1 MSKLPISDSG
11 NLDLRF
17 SPAAFL
23 LGWLAVSYQIFLL
36 REFSAH
42 FYGNELVFGLVL
54 AAWLLWG
61 GLGSLWASRRGG
73 ARWPALFFAALLI
86 APFCFSALR
95 FSRLALGLLPGELTG
110 LLPIFIFAF
119 ILTFFINFPL
129 GAAFASTV
137 RREGPLPRIYLW
149 ESAGAATGSLVTYL
163 GLIPR
168 LSNWR
173 AIAVT
178 GAVAATAA
186 FINFRKKIPAGL
198 LIAALSISVAFFV
211 LDIPTQRMI
220 WKPFTLVES
229 RDGRYGKLQVIK
241 TSEQV
246 TLYDNGLRV
255 YSFPDPASAEE
266 SVHFALLQNPEA
278 RRVLLIGGGAGGAL
292 AEVLKYPKTEVDYV
306 ELDPDIIRISESF
319 LPPSASGVLKDP
331 RVHIILGDG
340 RAFLEATTAFYDI
353 VILNLPEPATAQIN
367 RFYTREFFSRVRT
380 KLNTGGV
387 FSFRVPSAENYIS
400 PELQKFLSTMSATLR
415 QAFPEIKII
424 PGDSNIFLASASPLH
439 ADADD
444 FIRTIKRFRIQNKF
458 ISPEQ
463 LPARLHP
470 LRIRALAEKIASGP
484 GLLNSDLHP
493 VSYFFDSVLW
503 SAQFKGA
510 ESKILTFFAR
520 IPVHWLL
527 DIPLLLL
534 AGILVFIRFG
544 SSSSGNSIVPVA
556 LMGMTTMAG
565 EIMLILI
572 YQTLYG
578 YVYGQIALLL
588 TAFMSGLTLGAFVS
602 SKRKKHR
609 YSHLILLQSGLLI
622 LVAAVWFSLGSRLAG
637 PLLYPFLLS
646 LGYLGGDFFIVANTL
661 FFKEKTQA
669 GQAYGWD
676 LLGSFL
682 AAAGLSSVLIP
693 LAGLPILFQY
703 LLLVN
708 SFGLLFIVTGR
719 KKAR

>member
-1 MSKLPISDSG
+1 VSKLPISNSG
-11 NLDLRF
+11 NLGLRF

-23 LGWLAVSYQIFLL
+23 LGWLAASFQIFLL
-36 REFSAH
+36 REFTAH

-61 GLGSLWASRRGG
+61 GWGSLWASRRD
-73 ARWPALFFAALLI
+73 ARWPGLFFAALLI
-86 APFCFSALR
+86 APFCFAALR
-95 FSRLALGLLPGELTG
+95 FSRLVLGLWPGELTG
-110 LLPIFIFAF
+110 LFPIFIFAF
-119 ILTFFINFPL
+119 VLTFFINFPL
-129 GAAFASTV
+129 GAAFASMV
-137 RREGPLPRIYLW
+137 RGDGPLPRIYLW
-149 ESAGAATGSLVTYL
+149 ESAGAAAGSLITYV

-173 AIAVT
+173 AMAVT
-178 GAVAATAA
+178 GAVAAAAA
-186 FINFRKKIPAGL
+186 FLAFRKKIPARL
-198 LIAALSISVAFFV
+198 LIAALSVSAALFV
-211 LDIPTQRMI
+211 LDVPSQRTI

-278 RRVLLIGGGAGGAL
+278 SRVLLIGGGAGGAL

-306 ELDPDIIRISESF
+306 ELDPDIIRLSESY
-319 LPPSASGVLKDP
+319 LPPSAAAVLKDP
-331 RVHIILGDG
+331 RVHVILGDG
-340 RAFLEATTAFYDI
+340 RAYLEAAAALYDI

-367 RFYTREFFSRVRT
+367 RFYTREFFSRVRA
-380 KLNTGGV
+380 KLNAGGV
-387 FSFRVPSAENYIS
+387 FSFRVPSSENYVS
-400 PELQKFLSTMSATLR
+400 PALRQFLSTMAGTLR
-415 QAFPEIKII
+415 TAFPEIKVI
-424 PGDSNIFLASASPLH
+424 PGDSNIFLASARPLTV
-439 ADADD
+439 DADD
-444 FIRTIKRFRIQNKF
+444 FIRAIQRFRIQNTF

-470 LRIRALAEKIASGP
+470 LRVRALAEKIASGP

-510 ESKILTFFAR
+510 ESKILAFFAR

-544 SSSSGNSIVPVA
+544 PSSSRNSIVPVA

-565 EIMLILI
+565 EIMLILV
-572 YQTLYG
+572 YQALYG
-578 YVYGQIALLL
+578 YVYERIALLL
-588 TAFMSGLTLGAFVS
+588 TVFMAGLTLGAFAG
-602 SKRKKHR
+602 SKRKEPR
-609 YSHLILLQSGLLI
+609 YSHLILLQAGLLV
-622 LVAAVWFSLGSRLAG
+622 LVAVVRLSLGSDLAG
-637 PLLYPFLLS
+637 PLIYPFLLS

-661 FFKEKTQA
+661 FFKEKAQA

-676 LLGSFL
+676 LMGSFL
-682 AAAGLSSVLIP
+682 AAACLSSVLIP

-708 SFGLLFIVTGR
+708 SFGLLFIVTNR
-719 KKAR
+719 KKGR